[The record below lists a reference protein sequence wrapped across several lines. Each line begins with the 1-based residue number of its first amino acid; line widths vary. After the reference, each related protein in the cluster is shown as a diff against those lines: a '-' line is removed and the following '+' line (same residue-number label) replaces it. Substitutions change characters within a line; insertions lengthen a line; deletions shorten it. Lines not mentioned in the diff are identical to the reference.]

1 MYGSHYEGAS
11 TKERRK
17 MNIHENIKKA
27 RKAAGI
33 TQKVLAA
40 KLSVHQKDI
49 SRWENGERT
58 PNVEALAGICIAL
71 NVSADTLLETGIK
84 SE

>member
-1 MYGSHYEGAS
+1 
-11 TKERRK
+11 

-27 RKAAGI
+27 RKAAGV
-33 TQKVLAA
+33 TQKELAA
-40 KLSVHQKDI
+40 KVGVYQKDI

-58 PNVEALAGICIAL
+58 PSVEAVAGICIAL

>member
-1 MYGSHYEGAS
+1 MYSPHNEGAP

-27 RKAAGI
+27 RKAAGV
-33 TQKVLAA
+33 TQTELAA
-40 KLSVHQKDI
+40 KVGVHQKDI
-49 SRWENGERT
+49 SRWENGDRT
-58 PNVEALAGICIAL
+58 PSVEALAGICIAL
-71 NVSADTLLETGIK
+71 KVSADTLLETGIK